1 MPTISFDTI
10 EHSDVTGL
18 ETTHHEY
25 RWFAKQ
31 ERLFHHVDG
40 QLRKIYRREEAK
52 KLLDSLIHEKA
63 TTKKTT
69 AKTTRTAESEA
80 VATDKRRGHLVC
92 GGQVREVKND
102 IKNPVQANI
111 FD

>member
-1 MPTISFDTI
+1 MPAISFDTI

-52 KLLDSLIHEKA
+52 KLLDSLIHEKT

-69 AKTTRTAESEA
+69 AKAARTTESEA
-80 VATDKRRGHLVC
+80 VATDRRRPHLVR
-92 GGQVREVKND
+92 GGQVGESQND
-102 IKNPVQANI
+102 IKNPVQTNI